1 MNGRRLILSG
11 AVAALALAVG
21 VLVAPAAESQVSST
35 TATGPPGSIG
45 IRLLD
50 APINRADD
58 PRARLYIVDHLAPG
72 TTIERR
78 VEVSN
83 DTTETRTI
91 SLYPAAATVAD
102 GVFQFGEGHAVNE
115 LTTWTTVAPSMLQL
129 APGAK
134 GVATTTIKVDPKASP
149 GERYAVVWAEVG
161 APAPPGGGIATVN
174 RVGVRIYLSVGP
186 GNEPAS
192 DFEITGLEAQRAQDG
207 SPEVT
212 ATVHNTGGRAVDL
225 SGDLRLTNGPGALA
239 AGPFPAKLG
248 TTLGVGQSEPVV
260 VVLDRAV
267 PNGPWDAE
275 IILREGLI
283 ERKANAR
290 LTFPTAPAGVGTP
303 VKARSEDRGVSPM
316 ALGGV
321 GAALLLAAATLVPR
335 RLRKRRPPSPPEE

>member
-1 MNGRRLILSG
+1 MNGRRLVLCG
-11 AVAALALAVG
+11 AVAALALAAGVVG
-21 VLVAPAAESQVSST
+21 APAAESQVSST

-50 APINRADD
+50 APTNRADD
-58 PRARLYIVDHLAPG
+58 PRARLYIVDHLGPG

-83 DTTETRTI
+83 DTTEPRTI
-91 SLYPAAATVAD
+91 SLYPAAATVA
-102 GVFQFGEGHAVNE
+102 GGIFQFGDGHAVNE
-115 LTTWTTVAPSMLQL
+115 LTTWTTVAPSTLQL

-134 GVATTTIKVDPKASP
+134 GIATTTIKVDPKASP

-192 DFEITGLEAQRAQDG
+192 DFEITGLEARRAQDG
-207 SPEVT
+207 SPEVA
-212 ATVHNTGGRAVDL
+212 ATVRNTGGRAVDL
-225 SGDLRLTNGPGALA
+225 SGELRLANGPGALG

-248 TTLGVGQSEPVV
+248 TTLGVGQTEPVL

-267 PNGPWDAE
+267 PDGPWDAE
-275 IILREGLI
+275 IILREGLL
-283 ERKANAR
+283 ERKGTAR
-290 LTFPTAPAGVGTP
+290 LTFPDAAVGPAAPA
-303 VKARSEDRGVSPM
+303 KADPDERGVSPF

-321 GAALLLAAATLVPR
+321 GAVLLLAAAALLPR
-335 RLRKRRPPSPPEE
+335 RLRKRRPPSPPAE